1 MELDTYPMVLSDT
14 NTLDRRSWKLIGF
27 HSEPIA

>member
-1 MELDTYPMVLSDT
+1 MELDTYPMALSDT
-14 NTLDRRSWKLIGF
+14 NTLDRQSWKLIGL